1 MRRKCKILAAL
12 LLTLALTVCLAL
24 PSWAETRITENDRGT
39 ITLTWDTADTN
50 VTATAYKVIDVK
62 YDYSGDGNSYE
73 GPYDPE
79 FYWVN
84 DNADT
89 ATSVAEWVRT
99 NYPNYIGTGTDNA
112 VQKAF
117 SQANQADLEAF
128 WAALTN
134 KIQNSQINGVTS
146 ESMSV
151 SDGTATL
158 NTTMGGYLI
167 LITGGTSIY
176 SPVFVSLAPKYE
188 SNAWTIE
195 NKNISVKSEK
205 LNITKTI
212 HTTSN
217 TTKREKATAGI
228 KDTVY
233 FTLEADVPNYPADA
247 TNTTYAISDILPT
260 GMTLQPNSIH
270 VYGITNGSDTADT
283 VTELVN
289 GTNNIWDQGTSR
301 PVSGDGMST
310 APTTSF
316 TLNFVY
322 TQIKNHDKIRVTYS
336 ATMDEDTLIGPGGN
350 MNYAYLDY
358 SRDPFAAADTLLS
371 ADDTT
376 TTYSYGI
383 EVTKVDE
390 EKKAPLPGAIF
401 TLKKD
406 GPNEQPISFFK
417 LNDGSYRVATQSEI
431 TNATSSDGTVT
442 TNLEVGKTTNT
453 GILQLSGLDVGTY
466 ILTEVQAPAGYHKPS
481 ATISV
486 LIQDDGTANGTT
498 ALNGKPEYTDE
509 NKTTHE
515 ATDGYVPVT
524 VTNTTGFTLPSTGG
538 MGTVL
543 FTTFG
548 ILLMGAGLVVLVL
561 FLRRRSAK

>member
-1 MRRKCKILAAL
+1 MRRKCKVFAAL

-24 PSWAETRITENDRGT
+24 PSWAEPRIAQDTKGT
-39 ITLTWDTADTN
+39 ITLNLDASDTN
-50 VTATAYKVIDVK
+50 VTATAYKVINVK
-62 YDYSGDGNSYE
+62 YYNKDSYE
-73 GPYDPE
+73 APEDPE
-79 FYWVN
+79 YYWV
-84 DNADT
+84 DDSDAT
-89 ATSVAEWVRT
+89 YTSVADWVRT
-99 NYPNYIGTGTDNA
+99 HYPNYIGTSDNA

-117 SQANQADLEAF
+117 SQANQADREAF

-134 KIQNSQINGVTS
+134 KLQNSTTTGVTS
-146 ESMSV
+146 QEMSV
-151 SDGTATL
+151 SGNAATL

-167 LITGGTSIY
+167 LITGGTRIY

-188 SNAWTIE
+188 SNAWTI
-195 NKNISVKSEK
+195 KNQTISVKSEK

-212 HTTSN
+212 HTTSDA
-217 TTKREKATAGI
+217 TGRETATAGI

-283 VTELVN
+283 VTELIN

-322 TQIKNHDKIRVTYS
+322 TQIKNHDKIRVTYQ
-336 ATMDEDTLIGPGGN
+336 ATMDEDTVIGPDGN
-350 MNYAYLDY
+350 TNHAYLDY
-358 SRDPFAAADTLLS
+358 SRDPFATTDTLLS

-383 EVTKVDE
+383 KVNKEDEKTKD
-390 EKKAPLPGAIF
+390 PLSGAIF

-417 LNDGSYRVATQSEI
+417 LNDGSYRVATS
-431 TNATSSDGTVT
+431 TDLDATTDLQVGESDPV
-442 TNLEVGKTTNT
+442 K

-509 NKTTHE
+509 EKNNHE
-515 ATDGYVPVT
+515 AEDGYVPVT

-561 FLRRRSAK
+561 FLRRRSTK